1 MTRLSQR
8 GVGRQEY
15 LSVDPVS
22 ICPEGTDMLDPKLPT
37 HRRGFLGA
45 LAAGATAYGLGG
57 LIPRGLAA
65 QPAPKATNVDDPKLD
80 AWLSKINGKHK
91 QVYDMPEFNKGVG
104 FLWSRVFYMTNEGT
118 GVPAS
123 DLSVVLILRHNALP
137 LALTDGMWA
146 KYKLGEKA
154 DLTDPKTKAPA
165 VRNFFYKSQPADAPL
180 PGMSI
185 DALMAD
191 GALVGACNMAIKA
204 VSMEVAKST
213 NMKADDI
220 AEEIR
225 SNLIPGV
232 QVVPS
237 GVWAV
242 NRVQER
248 GCTYCFAG

>member
-1 MTRLSQR
+1 
-8 GVGRQEY
+8 
-15 LSVDPVS
+15 
-22 ICPEGTDMLDPKLPT
+22 MLDPKLPT
-37 HRRGFLGA
+37 HRRGFLGT
-45 LAAGATAYGLGG
+45 LAAGATAYGLGA

-65 QPAPKATNVDDPKLD
+65 QPATADAQVDDPKLD
-80 AWLSKINGKHK
+80 AWLNKITGQHK

-104 FLWSRVFYMTNEGT
+104 FLWSRVFYMTNKET
-118 GVPAS
+118 GVPPS

-137 LALTDGMWA
+137 FALTDAMWA
-146 KYKLGEKA
+146 KYKLGEKG
-154 DLTDPKTKAPA
+154 DLTDPKTNAPA
-165 VRNFFYKSQPADAPL
+165 VRNFFYKDQPAGIPL
-180 PGMSI
+180 SGLSI

-204 VSMEVAKST
+204 VSMGMAKKM
-213 NMKADDI
+213 NMAANEIADELR
-220 AEEIR
+220 A
-225 SNLIPGV
+225 NLLPGV